1 MSEKDYH
8 PEGSLDLNQPE
19 EEIDFGADDEKGP
32 PVTWTTRF
40 VQTTR
45 FFFYFCAFSL
55 ALLPSVLKMY
65 ETSHWFR
72 EYEDPV
78 TEMSQYDV
86 AKEDF
91 SKTSIPFQKAFDS
104 SKVLMRIYFF
114 IVPYIFSSFFI
125 VLIHLLP
132 KNVPKTTM
140 PKVLKNYWN
149 GRVLLRAI
157 EFPQFLVRMGSP
169 DSISVGEFIGVCAF
183 LFINLLTLG
192 VRVRRSLPRGTRKN
206 LYLVDEGDAGKE
218 DIPAFSW
225 PALEVWGKTLGVIAI
240 VNLGWYLL
248 MPVGRK
254 SVLLE
259 ALGMTWD
266 RAIKYHRWVGFYSI
280 FVMFLHSLFY
290 VMVFIYGNGHPV
302 YDPDGVMLRHN
313 LLAWGCSGEDEC
325 DADQR
330 LLLQINMYGIV
341 CLVLVL
347 EIGIFALPYFR
358 RYLFEWFFYV
368 HHLFVLVLFF
378 ICLHY
383 KGAVIYLIPGVAI
396 YTVDK
401 LMGLNAYYNCCI
413 AKTEMVSS
421 DVLECSF
428 KIDNSNYRYN
438 AGQYV
443 FVNVPSVSY
452 LQWHPYSLTSGPNAN
467 PGEVFFHLKE
477 AGESEESWTRKV
489 VEAGRAGQLEMRIDA
504 FYGDYSEVL
513 AHKKAVVLVGG
524 GIGITPMISL
534 GMNLIATQPDL
545 PVTILWVCRTVQEF
559 EIFSNMLNQ
568 AKCRYENLTVKVWI
582 TLSLPEPKISK
593 EAVMLLDTDKEKCD
607 LILSTLKPPPLHK
620 DKKML
625 DPSDEAKNHL
635 FKKAPPGLEPL
646 GNAVAMTVAMLF
658 ALCGYAASVSFAR
671 EKGIEHQTVKTFIDM
686 GIVMG
691 LILVVVVVLILAR
704 PLLYKKFK
712 KKGKEDDSET
722 NNNDGLSDSETNSL
736 EAGSRGTDTDVYRD
750 MLEGRI
756 GSRPD
761 MKAEFDELALAH
773 HRDTS
778 DDFDSIG
785 VLACGPKA
793 MTNAINASV
802 QNTGPIK
809 TFFDAG
815 KIQNK
820 DGSDATFAFVEEDWE
835 W

>member
-1 MSEKDYH
+1 MSEKDYN
-8 PEGSLDLNQPE
+8 PEGGVQVR
-19 EEIDFGADDEKGP
+19 A
-32 PVTWTTRF
+32 PVLWTTRCL
-40 VQTTR
+40 QITR
-45 FFFYFCAFSL
+45 SFLYFSAFGL
-55 ALLPSVLKMY
+55 AVLPTILKMY

-72 EYEDPV
+72 EFEDPV
-78 TEMSQYDV
+78 TEMSQYDE
-86 AKEDF
+86 AKEFF
-91 SKTSIPFQKAFDS
+91 SRTSIPFQAQFDS

-114 IVPYIFSSFFI
+114 IVPYILSSFCL
-125 VLIHLLP
+125 VLVHLLP
-132 KNVPKTTM
+132 KNVPKT
-140 PKVLKNYWN
+140 PVPASVKKVWN
-149 GRVLLRAI
+149 GRFLLRAI
-157 EFPQFLVRMGSP
+157 EFPKFLVNMGWP
-169 DSISVGEFIGVCAF
+169 DSVSVGEFLSVLVF
-183 LFINLLTLG
+183 LFLNILTLG

-259 ALGMTWD
+259 ALGLTWD

-280 FVMFLHSLFY
+280 FVMFLHGLFY
-290 VMVFIYGNGHPV
+290 FMVLIYGNGHPV

-313 LLAWGCSGEDEC
+313 LLAWGCSEEEC

-330 LLLQINMYGIV
+330 LLLRINIYGILS
-341 CLVLVL
+341 LVLVF

-368 HHLFVLVLFF
+368 HHLFLLVLLFV
-378 ICLHY
+378 CLHY

-396 YTVDK
+396 YTIDK
-401 LMGLNAYYNCCI
+401 LMGLNAYYNCCL

-428 KIDNSNYRYN
+428 KIDKENFKYN

-443 FVNVPSVSY
+443 FVNVPSVSH

-467 PGEVFFHLKE
+467 PGELFFHLKE

-513 AHKKAVVLVGG
+513 ADKKAVVLVGG

-534 GMNLIATQPDL
+534 GMDLITTKPDL

-559 EIFSNMLNQ
+559 EIFSQMLNQ
-568 AKCRYENLTVKVWI
+568 AKVRYENLTVKVWI
-582 TLSLPEPKISK
+582 TLSQPEPKISK
-593 EAVMLLDTDKEKCD
+593 ETVMSLDTDDEKCE
-607 LILSTLKPPPLHK
+607 LVLSTLKPPPIHK
-620 DKKML
+620 DKRML
-625 DPSDEAKNHL
+625 DKSDEEKNHL

-646 GNAVAMTVAMLF
+646 GNAVAMTIAMTF
-658 ALCGYAASVSFAR
+658 ALVGYARSVSFTR
-671 EKGIEHQTVKTFIDM
+671 EKGLEVQETKTFTDM

-691 LILVVVVVLILAR
+691 MILVVVVVLILAR
-704 PLLYKKFK
+704 PLLFMKSKKD
-712 KKGKEDDSET
+712 GNENDSET
-722 NNNDGLSDSETNSL
+722 NNNDGLSDSETNSDSM
-736 EAGSRGTDTDVYRD
+736 ESGSRGIDSDVYLA
-750 MLEGRI
+750 MLHGRI
-756 GSRPD
+756 GCRPD
-761 MKAEFDELALAH
+761 IKAEFDELACLH
-773 HRDTS
+773 QRDTS
-778 DDFDSIG
+778 DDFDDIG

-793 MTNAINASV
+793 MTNAINAAV
-802 QNTGPIK
+802 HNTGPIK
-809 TFFDAG
+809 SFFDAG
-815 KIQNK
+815 KIENK